1 MLQITEQNISLKLA
15 FQKNTGF
22 NYDWKGMGVPN
33 KGTKQSFATPFGN
46 WDKEAKISR
55 KTEVESLFAIKRI

>member
-1 MLQITEQNISLKLA
+1 MLEITEQNISLKLG

-33 KGTKQSFATPFGN
+33 KQANQPFAPFPFWKLGQRTKNF
-46 WDKEAKISR
+46 
-55 KTEVESLFAIKRI
+55 

>member
-1 MLQITEQNISLKLA
+1 
-15 FQKNTGF
+15 
-22 NYDWKGMGVPN
+22 MGVPN